1 MDTVSPPETLRV
13 VVNFLRRRVAARH
26 SLPAQTHGAAAALM
40 VGTNDKRNDFRC
52 ASLLHASRCPLFK
65 RCRAVEQPAEA
76 GLPAISEPNSS
87 GKDCEYTPR
96 KDVTFFSPLTPAFSL
111 GKWNILCRRANDRYR
126 PFVAGLGIVFRAKW
140 RREYIENGNLVK
152 TKMETV
158 PFSQSFKD
166 DRMTTWRLLRYSI
179 QSSEH
184 SRGTQWYLESRL
196 TAIIHHR
203 RRFFSCLKSG
213 FYACMSR
220 AGTPVVECL
229 SAHAASEAHRISASS
244 EQPGPVIGAA
254 GQRTQSVRLQM
265 LGHGSEGNRRRIEL
279 GVCALGGY
287 IFGHFGVSEQRSH
300 GGNMAGT
307 NAKLG
312 GLLSGRDRRSS
323 RTERLIG
330 INMRCL
336 DGEGG
341 QNTLL
346 DGDTRRT
353 VF

>member
-1 MDTVSPPETLRV
+1 M
-13 VVNFLRRRVAARH
+13 
-26 SLPAQTHGAAAALM
+26 
-40 VGTNDKRNDFRC
+40 
-52 ASLLHASRCPLFK
+52 
-65 RCRAVEQPAEA
+65 
-76 GLPAISEPNSS
+76 
-87 GKDCEYTPR
+87 
-96 KDVTFFSPLTPAFSL
+96 TFFPLNASFQF

-126 PFVAGLGIVFRAKW
+126 PFIAGLGIVFRAKW
-140 RREYIENGNLVK
+140 RREYIGNGNLVK

-203 RRFFSCLKSG
+203 RRFFVFKSG
-213 FYACMSR
+213 FYACMRR

-229 SAHAASEAHRISASS
+229 SAHAASEAHRVNRAAWPGDWSRWPTNPSA
-244 EQPGPVIGAA
+244 
-254 GQRTQSVRLQM
+254 RLQM
-265 LGHGSEGNRRRIEL
+265 LSYAPRATDDGQNSVFACW
-279 GVCALGGY
+279 GVY
-287 IFGHFGVSEQRSH
+287 TFRHFGVLEQRSH

-312 GLLSGRDRRSS
+312 GLLSAWDRRWSP
-323 RTERLIG
+323 TERLIG

-336 DGEGG
+336 AGWG
-341 QNTLL
+341 
-346 DGDTRRT
+346 GDTL
-353 VF
+353 